1 MIVKMIFGK
10 KKKLKKQY
18 NSLREAKNYSR
29 FCNAPF
35 TSIRFHR
42 NGGMQFCCHHIDYQ
56 FIQKKSVKNIWFSE
70 YYEEFRKKMIK
81 YDIPESCQ
89 FCGIPYFNED
99 YYNVNALSFD
109 YLEPNKN
116 GYPVLLDFSLEN
128 TCNLA
133 CIMCDTSLSSK
144 LQAQKNFKPKS
155 KDFSYDVNFLEQ
167 LVEFFPFVKHTIFTG
182 GEPFLVNIYYEIWDK
197 MFEINP
203 DIIINITTNGT
214 IYNKKIQNLL
224 EKSKVNITVSMDSFN
239 TDTYEKIRV
248 GAIFDEA
255 WNNVQQFS
263 EQCKKKNRI
272 FTITICPMIINAFEI
287 PDIVNK
293 CNSEQWNFNF
303 NIVLKPWQQAIW
315 SLSVEKIQEIIDYFR
330 TYEFNENSE
339 IAKSNIFRFQNLIS
353 LLEFWRLRLVEMRK
367 NIKNDI
373 EILELRGQIVNLIF
387 QILGEVNED
396 LSRKVKEVIFKI
408 PELLIDEK
416 LLKHVEKMPKSM
428 IINEFQDNDVDTI
441 VDHLCI
447 VAFNL

>member
-1 MIVKMIFGK
+1 MIDKMIFGK

-18 NSLREAKNYSR
+18 NSLREAKNHSR

-42 NGGMQFCCHHIDYQ
+42 NGGMQFCCHHIDFQ
-56 FIQKKSVKNIWFSE
+56 FIQKEAVKNIWFSE

-89 FCGIPYFNED
+89 FCGIPYFNKD

-133 CIMCDTSLSSK
+133 CIMCDASLSSK
-144 LQAQKNFKPKS
+144 IQAQKNFKPKS
-155 KDFSYDVNFLEQ
+155 KNFSYDVNFLEQ

-182 GEPFLVNIYYEIWDK
+182 GEPFLVNIYYDIWDK

-214 IYNKKIQNLL
+214 IYNQRIKNLL

-239 TDTYEKIRV
+239 SDTYEKIRV
-248 GAIFDEA
+248 GAKFDET

-303 NIVLKPWQQAIW
+303 NIVLKPWQQALW
-315 SLSVEKIQEIIDYFR
+315 ALSPEKIQEIINYYKS
-330 TYEFNENSE
+330 YEFEINSE
-339 IAKSNIFRFQNLIS
+339 ITKSNTFRFKNLIN
-353 LLEFWRLRLVEMRK
+353 LLEFWSLRLVEMNE
-367 NIKNDI
+367 NIKTDS
-373 EILELRGQIVNLIF
+373 EIVEIRVQMVNLIS

-396 LSRKVKEVIFKI
+396 IFSKIKEVVFQI
-408 PELLIDEK
+408 PELLLSDK
-416 LLKHVEKMPKSM
+416 LLKHLEKMSKLM
-428 IINEFQDNDVDTI
+428 IINEFQENDVDTI

-447 VAFNL
+447 IAFNL

>member
-1 MIVKMIFGK
+1 MIFGK